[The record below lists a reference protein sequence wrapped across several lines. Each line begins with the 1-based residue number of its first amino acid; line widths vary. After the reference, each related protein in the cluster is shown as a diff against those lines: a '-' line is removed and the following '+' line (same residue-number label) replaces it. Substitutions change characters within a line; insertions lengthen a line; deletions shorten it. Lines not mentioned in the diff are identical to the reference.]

1 MKWQSQS
8 LICYEL
14 VFILHIGFPTYT
26 EFNRTLQLNIEE
38 DYIELCACNLD
49 LCNSYIS
56 SSGVS
61 TNFGDLER
69 FANTLPAAHSS
80 STVPAKF
87 NYIFEL
93 EPTVQCIDILLI
105 CKATIWYSD
114 FDLVRN
120 IYCYNLS
127 QVYQMNHVV
136 ANGAVLLHEFNFNDP
151 FGKWKLFCMLHHM
164 YVQLLANA

>member
-1 MKWQSQS
+1 MKRHCQSS
-8 LICYEL
+8 ITYEL
-14 VFILHIGFPTYT
+14 VFISHLGFPTYT

-61 TNFGDLER
+61 SNFDDLER
-69 FANTLPAAHSS
+69 LANTLPTAHSS

-93 EPTVQCIDILLI
+93 V
-105 CKATIWYSD
+105 
-114 FDLVRN
+114 N
-120 IYCYNLS
+120 I
-127 QVYQMNHVV
+127 VV
-136 ANGAVLLHEFNFNDP
+136 
-151 FGKWKLFCMLHHM
+151 M
-164 YVQLLANA
+164 